1 MLGSFKYYKAFRYG
15 ENGGDF
21 SVHCQLFLHQNLE
34 GQSVL
39 GKALSVTQARTTYK
53 STAAFTND
61 SYLQQLPQIQ
71 HRTLPLGNI
80 IGTKTGTT
88 TPEEDT

>member
-15 ENGGDF
+15 ENGSDF
-21 SVHCQLFLHQNLE
+21 SVHCQLFLQ
-34 GQSVL
+34 GQPVL

-61 SYLQQLPQIQ
+61 SYLQQLP
-71 HRTLPLGNI
+71 
-80 IGTKTGTT
+80 
-88 TPEEDT
+88 